1 METQFNNA
9 AQANMTVPQ
18 PPHNADQ
25 ANSLQQALS
34 AAIAANKAGDA
45 VGALEYSAKALS
57 LAPAE
62 YQQARVTRGWAIYKA
77 MRQIGKQPDR
87 EMLPTLA
94 AWFRELE
101 QDTMPKLR
109 RPDLLFSMLLNEY
122 CRLSPFC
129 PQAGMLPSRIGPLE
143 FRAEDFTRF
152 HPADGPADGFD
163 SLVEK
168 LISAVYKAAKQLYSS
183 NQTNNPEFSE
193 FAQWAL
199 ALVHQYGPRFPQ
211 HPWIPYYQSRLLLMN
226 GKREEA
232 RAGIITTL
240 KANANAFWAWDIFGR
255 TFDDPQMQIACLCKA
270 LSCHG
275 TPPEFLINVRA
286 DLAQHLASTGMQKE
300 AGIEAGL
307 AIAVRQQNKWNVPL
321 ALARLAG
328 QGNAV
333 PKPSDNAD
341 LYRRFS
347 PVAETAFWSASGIP
361 VRIGIVESNNAEKGV
376 CRIILS
382 MDEAVLAHYDRYPA
396 VADYAPGSHV
406 ALRVQVYEHPERG
419 KSLRVLTVEA
429 AGDRAPDKSLA
440 RPFEGPFT
448 LNPGGFG
455 FIRNGGISVFVP
467 PPLVIRAA
475 LKDGM
480 RTGGMAIH
488 ERKRDGVPGWRAVTI
503 NNLEGALSRGS

>member
-1 METQFNNA
+1 METQFDNT
-9 AQANMTVPQ
+9 AQANRTVTQ
-18 PPHNADQ
+18 QMHNAEQD
-25 ANSLQQALS
+25 NSLQQAITAS
-34 AAIAANKAGDA
+34 IAANKAGD
-45 VGALEYSAKALS
+45 VTGALEHSAKALS

-62 YQQARVTRGWAIYKA
+62 HQQARVTRGWAIYKA
-77 MRQIGKQPDR
+77 MRQIGKKPDR
-87 EMLPTLA
+87 DILPTLA

-129 PQAGMLPSRIGPLE
+129 PQAGTLPSRIGPLE
-143 FRAEDFTRF
+143 FRAEDFERF
-152 HPADGPADGFD
+152 HPANGPAEGFD

-168 LISAVYKAAKQLYSS
+168 LISAVYKAAKQLGSS
-183 NQTNNPEFSE
+183 NQANDPEFAE
-193 FAQWAL
+193 FAKWAL
-199 ALVHQYGPRFPQ
+199 ALVRQYAPRFPQ

-226 GKREEA
+226 GKHAEA
-232 RAGIITTL
+232 RAGIVATL
-240 KANANAFWAWDIFGR
+240 QSNANAFWAWEIFGR
-255 TFDDPQMQIACLCKA
+255 TFDNPQMQMACLCKA

-275 TPPEFLINVRA
+275 SPPEFLINVRA
-286 DLAQHLASTGMQKE
+286 DLAQHLASAGMQKE

-321 ALARLAG
+321 ALTRLAG

-341 LYRRFS
+341 LYRRFA

-361 VRIGIVESNNAEKGV
+361 VRIGVVESNNFEKAV
-376 CRIILS
+376 CRIVLS
-382 MDEAVLAHYDRYPA
+382 LDEAAFVRHGRFPD
-396 VADYAPGSHV
+396 VESFNPGDTI
-406 ALRVQVYEHPERG
+406 ALRTQPFDHPKHG

-429 AGDRAPDKSLA
+429 ADDRTPDKALA

-455 FIRNGGISVFVP
+455 FIKNGGLSVFVP
-467 PPLVIRAA
+467 PPLVSRTA

-480 RTGGMAIH
+480 RTGGMAIQ

-503 NNLEGALSRGS
+503 NNFEGALSCGS